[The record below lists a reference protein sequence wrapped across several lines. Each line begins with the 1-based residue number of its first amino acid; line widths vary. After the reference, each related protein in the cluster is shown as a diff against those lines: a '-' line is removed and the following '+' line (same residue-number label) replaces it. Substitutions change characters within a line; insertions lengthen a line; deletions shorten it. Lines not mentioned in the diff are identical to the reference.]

1 MNNIE
6 KFVLMLKEK
15 EMGNEI
21 PSDELEFFNK
31 MNEYYNT
38 DFEFKNLVDL
48 TMAATSKRE
57 LDSIINGD
65 LEENNDETIKIPTAE
80 IKEALKQ
87 ETVSMPYI
95 PRDDTPQGGTAKAQE
110 EPAKVLTLKKPSARA
125 GYADVLTLSLVS
137 GFILGTAT
145 TILFILM

>member
-38 DFEFKNLVDL
+38 DFEFKNLVNL

-57 LDSIINGD
+57 LESIIGG
-65 LEENNDETIKIPTAE
+65 EIVNNDETIKIPTAE

-87 ETVSMPYI
+87 ETVQMPYI
-95 PRDDTPQGGTAKAQE
+95 PRDDTPQGGE
-110 EPAKVLTLKKPSARA
+110 EKPKVYTLKN